1 MGFKAIDECKIIFI
15 FFEGAPL
22 HILLCNF
29 AKTSYCSLN
38 KCINISNFSLRF
50 TLDKRK
56 RVNILTD
63 YREFEIRISS
73 NKSTIF
79 IYDYYMK
86 GIALKRVKMHAES
99 YGFCANKKSTL
110 KN

>member
-1 MGFKAIDECKIIFI
+1 MGFKAIDKCKMLYL

-22 HILLCNF
+22 HILLCDF

-56 RVNILTD
+56 RVNILID

-86 GIALKRVKMHAES
+86 GIALKRVKMHAELI
-99 YGFCANKKSTL
+99 GFMQT
-110 KN
+110 KNQH